1 MKIQAKIR
9 TRGMRL
15 VVFAA
20 LALFL
25 VTGLVGGAI
34 WIAAAPGEPGQ
45 PERYQWSAAEQVKRD
60 QAIAQKDSSLLPA
73 CTEEYFEWREETK
86 AARESAGISEP
97 AETDFWSAP
106 GCRGIPD
113 RLVEGPAS
121 ESGPKAPTASPHD
134 RPVIGVDYDDS
145 RVANVPEVVSE
156 GDSGRA
162 INSSGSPG
170 LTGWRMLS
178 DEVSGGETSIKAHHV
193 IATHNGIHVVYSA
206 KASANGAS
214 LSPNVEVRR
223 ITDGVVDSALASQH
237 LVATDHTA
245 AVRIVNLGEPTV
257 GRTTYGMSL
266 SGLDMAKSQ
275 TSVSLEVVEDDTPN
289 VLEDGVSIMTNP
301 DPNVANLL
309 HGGNWVIGPQGITFG
324 ILPSVVGGEQTPSYF
339 KIDPNGTMQ
348 EISLDA
354 FRAFNRQHRR

>member
-1 MKIQAKIR
+1 MRIKA
-9 TRGMRL
+9 MRL

-73 CTEEYFEWREETK
+73 CTEEYFAWREETK

-121 ESGPKAPTASPHD
+121 ESGRTAPTASPHD
-134 RPVIGVDYDDS
+134 RPVLDEDYDDS
-145 RVANVPEVVSE
+145 WAANVPEVVSE

-193 IATHNGIHVVYSA
+193 IATHNSIHVVYSA
-206 KASANGAS
+206 KAAANGAS
-214 LSPNVEVRR
+214 LRPNVEVSPNPPK
-223 ITDGVVDSALASQH
+223 DGLGDS
-237 LVATDHTA
+237 
-245 AVRIVNLGEPTV
+245 P
-257 GRTTYGMSL
+257 
-266 SGLDMAKSQ
+266 
-275 TSVSLEVVEDDTPN
+275 
-289 VLEDGVSIMTNP
+289 
-301 DPNVANLL
+301 
-309 HGGNWVIGPQGITFG
+309 
-324 ILPSVVGGEQTPSYF
+324 
-339 KIDPNGTMQ
+339 
-348 EISLDA
+348 
-354 FRAFNRQHRR
+354 